1 MKLQGWRGF
10 GWWAL
15 VGGLFALSW
24 LAVLSIGVLILPI
37 GIIALVIVARRTAFW
52 PEVLG
57 ISQGIGAA
65 LLRIGS
71 MHYGIPQCKGGDAS
85 QGIESSSG
93 YRAISPGETIQ
104 FSGRLESCVSI
115 DYRMWLISGAAIIVL
130 GLALYAI
137 AHHNRNRHHTQT
149 F

>member
-1 MKLQGWRGF
+1 M
-10 GWWAL
+10 
-15 VGGLFALSW
+15 
-24 LAVLSIGVLILPI
+24 LSIGVLILPI
-37 GIIALVIVARRTAFW
+37 GIIALVIIARRTALW

-85 QGIESSSG
+85 PGIESYSG
-93 YRAISPGETIQ
+93 YSAISPGETIQ
-104 FSGRLESCVSI
+104 FTGRLESCVSI
-115 DYRMWLISGAAIIVL
+115 DYRMWLISGAAIILL
-130 GLALYAI
+130 GLALFAI
-137 AHHNRNRHHTQT
+137 AHHHRTRDDTQT